1 MVASASEFRKN
12 SFNDQDSATLA
23 KVAALY
29 QNVADG
35 AVSASDSA
43 SFIISQMKAFGIEA
57 ENSIDIINAVNAV
70 SNNFAVSSTDISSA
84 LTKTSSAMSVLGN
97 DFQSTIGLV
106 TAGAEIMTGQAGK
119 VARGLRTIGNN
130 FASAAKE
137 ADSIEYSVG
146 GVTKSLD
153 LLNEKTGDIKSTFE
167 IFSDLKDNWD
177 AMTNAEKQALAIT
190 YAGQTQFEVFA
201 AVMNNFQTAI
211 DATTTAFNSAGSAMQ
226 ENEKYMDSVE
236 AKENKLKAEFED
248 FSNRVLSKELVT
260 GFLDAGTAML
270 DFANNDVGAAIT
282 RVTGLTAGITGLI
295 GIAGTLIGKISEMR
309 AALSAAGA
317 GNTIV
322 PILTSP
328 KTLLII
334 AGVVTTIA
342 AVVEAVRALKQA
354 YDDAHPSF
362 EQMNDDLSATQDEIK
377 GVKDQIEGYR
387 QKLLELNDVDISE
400 RGQDWINERTELETN
415 KQVAEAYLEVLR
427 QVEAVQTGAIA
438 GAENYVTGYTGKYI
452 GDFEGD
458 SVGLVASGQYDLTKQ
473 QVAALNAEYAT
484 QQEAVMSIALALKD
498 YIDGWE
504 DLEGL
509 SPDEMTEKLTE
520 KLNRLGV
527 VIETN
532 TETVE
537 ESFITMSD
545 LTDKA
550 SDGFDK
556 LTKSEQ
562 EQANRYLTDY
572 QSLVSGWMNNQNV
585 LTNAQKEQLQTY
597 IDLQVAAN
605 GYAESSNNVVDRI
618 AQVANSMGITAA
630 EAAQLLITTG
640 ELDSANKMATQNLVL
655 LSNGLYA
662 AKDKCIQLEDGTW
675 QLKEAVDDLGNAAK
689 DTGETMGKTLTDS
702 LFDVNGNLTE
712 TAKTALT
719 TNSALRDLAVAE
731 LEAQQQAAT
740 ANYQNLISQIS
751 QIGSQAIISGQAL
764 TQMLAMAN
772 IGTGTYQDE
781 RDLKRTF
788 AYKFKKSADANPAEY
803 NRWLT
808 NYVSQTASSNYERQM
823 EELSKKM
830 GQIQSI
836 GGGVSSSGGG
846 GGSSKTKS
854 AAEKAAEEA
863 AAAAKQAW
871 ENQKQ
876 KELWELEQQEKA
888 IQAKV
893 DSAKAEVDDY
903 QNQLTAISKAQ
914 KEQTEAIKKELEAQ
928 LKVIQSQKDA
938 LESQQDALDARAD
951 DLDRLIDY
959 NQEYADKQIENLEAE
974 KDAIQETIDAINEKY
989 DKQIEALETTNKEL
1003 DKEIEREKLLKALA
1017 DARAK
1022 KTLVFKNGRFTYE
1035 QDIEAVSKAQAD
1047 LDKFDRE
1054 QQIEKEK
1061 ELIEENRKNE
1071 LQYSKDEQAALDAEI
1086 ERWKKYKDGWANL
1099 VSDYNYQQNAL
1110 LAAQKYGLNLENQT
1124 WTQRLNNVSRFAKDY
1139 ANIMTEQKQVQ
1150 SQLTA
1155 LQEEQARLQEIA
1167 SARQEEVAARMQ
1179 EQYDRI
1185 NALMEQAQTRYN
1197 QYQEQLKNIQQ
1208 NISDTKNQQYTDL
1221 PRVMGTDGSGKAP
1234 RTAKI
1239 GDLIVTGGGIYKIT
1253 GGYYP
1258 EWQSVNVSPG
1268 EYFHGDIAKAR
1279 AWLDAHGITYQYA
1292 RGTTSA
1298 HNGISLVGEQGPE
1311 LRVAKSGDGILPAAI
1326 TQNLWSWGKLDPD
1339 KVLGGVMHNLGNLV
1353 FNNANLSFPNIRS
1366 GSDARLFVENLKNLA
1381 YQYAFAR

>member
-1 MVASASEFRKN
+1 MVDAAGEFRKN
-12 SFNDQDSATLA
+12 GFNDQDAATLA
-23 KVAALY
+23 RTAAMF
-29 QNVADG
+29 QNVSDEAI
-35 AVSASDSA
+35 SAGDSA
-43 SFIISQMKAFGIEA
+43 SFIISQMIAFGIEA
-57 ENSIDIINAVNAV
+57 ENAQSIIDKVNEVANRF
-70 SNNFAVSSTDISSA
+70 SVSSGDLSKA
-84 LTKTSSAMSVLGN
+84 LGIVASTSSAMGNSIDQTLGV
-97 DFQSTIGLV
+97 V
-106 TAGAEIMTGQAGK
+106 TAITEQTRNASKSARAANTIFSRLAQVVDENSDVGKKLTGIYNSLGIALYDSSGQMRSTYDILADLASQWGSLDKNTQQYIAITSAGTNQ
-119 VARGLRTIGNN
+119 LNN
-130 FASAAKE
+130 F
-137 ADSIEYSVG
+137 
-146 GVTKSLD
+146 L
-153 LLNEKTGDIKSTFE
+153 
-167 IFSDLKDNWD
+167 
-177 AMTNAEKQALAIT
+177 AL
-190 YAGQTQFEVFA
+190 
-201 AVMNNFQTAI
+201 MNNFGHAAEATATSI
-211 DATTTAFNSAGSAMQ
+211 DSAGSAMK
-226 ENEKYMDSVE
+226 ENEAFQESLEYQT
-236 AKENKLKAEFED
+236 NNLKATFQ
-248 FSNRVLSKELVT
+248 
-260 GFLDAGTAML
+260 
-270 DFANNDVGAAIT
+270 DFANNVLDKEVITTVIKVGDAFLKLANTDIGQLITKVTLLGGLSWGATSLLHVTKLIPAVVGQFKNLGEVIALAAGGAGTFGEAIVAVGGAASVALPILLAISAAIVGIVEAVKGYKATHPDFETAQQDAANLAEEYQNTKDRLDEINAMEWKDRTAAIEKERQELEKLREEQEKELNVAQMREAQAANRELSGRTGTGTAT
-282 RVTGLTAGITGLI
+282 RVHVMSSTKDVDTSTYTSMEAAVKDLAEKEGLVADTTEELKEQLKELGYAFLTTREETKLTADEVNALDADALKSLGDELRNTDGLTANQ
-295 GIAGTLIGKISEMR
+295 ISRYQELHDKL
-309 AALSAAGA
+309 AP
-317 GNTIV
+317 V
-322 PILTSP
+322 YQQ
-328 KTLLII
+328 II
-334 AGVVTTIA
+334 
-342 AVVEAVRALKQA
+342 
-354 YDDAHPSF
+354 S
-362 EQMNDDLSATQDEIK
+362 
-377 GVKDQIEGYR
+377 
-387 QKLLELNDVDISE
+387 LE
-400 RGQDWINERTELETN
+400 
-415 KQVAEAYLEVLR
+415 EAYLR
-427 QVEAVQTGAIA
+427 GDA
-438 GAENYVTGYTGKYI
+438 GARQLTSSEKELKLEYGYVVTAMRK
-452 GDFEGD
+452 FNSEG
-458 SVGLVASGQYDLTKQ
+458 Q
-473 QVAALNAEYAT
+473 QVVDTVQDLN
-484 QQEAVMSIALALKD
+484 D
-498 YIDGWE
+498 
-504 DLEGL
+504 
-509 SPDEMTEKLTE
+509 
-520 KLNRLGV
+520 
-527 VIETN
+527 
-532 TETVE
+532 
-537 ESFITMSD
+537 
-545 LTDKA
+545 
-550 SDGFDK
+550 
-556 LTKSEQ
+556 
-562 EQANRYLTDY
+562 
-572 QSLVSGWMNNQNV
+572 
-585 LTNAQKEQLQTY
+585 
-597 IDLQVAAN
+597 
-605 GYAESSNNVVDRI
+605 
-618 AQVANSMGITAA
+618 AA
-630 EAAQLLITTG
+630 E
-640 ELDSANKMATQNLVL
+640 
-655 LSNGLYA
+655 
-662 AKDKCIQLEDGTW
+662 
-675 QLKEAVDDLGNAAK
+675 
-689 DTGETMGKTLTDS
+689 DTGETMGKVLTNS

-764 TQMLAMAN
+764 AQMLAMAN

-808 NYVSQTASSNYERQM
+808 NYISQTASSNYERQM

-830 GQIQSI
+830 GQIQSV

-876 KELWELEQQEKA
+876 KELWELEQQEAA
-888 IQAKV
+888 IKKQA
-893 DSAKAEVDDY
+893 DDAKAEVDDY
-903 QNQLTAISKAQ
+903 KNQLTAISKAQ

-938 LESQQDALDARAD
+938 LEAQQDALDARAD

-974 KDAIQETIDAINEKY
+974 KDAIQETIDAINDKY

-1139 ANIMTEQKQVQ
+1139 ANIVTEQKQVQ

-1221 PRVMGTDGSGKAP
+1221 PRVMGTDGSGNAP
-1234 RTAKI
+1234 SSAKI

-1268 EYFHGDIAKAR
+1268 EYFHGDIAKAK

-1311 LRVAKSGDGILPAAI
+1311 LRVTKSGDGILPAAI

>member
-84 LTKTSSAMSVLGN
+84 LTKISSAMSVLGN

-167 IFSDLKDNWD
+167 IFSDLKDDWD
-177 AMTNAEKQALAIT
+177 SMTNAEKQALAIT

-309 AALSAAGA
+309 ASLSAAGA

-322 PILTSP
+322 SILTSP

-334 AGVVTTIA
+334 AGVVAAIA
-342 AVVEAVRALKQA
+342 AVVEVVRALKQA

-427 QVEAVQTGAIA
+427 QIESAQTGAIA

-545 LTDKA
+545 LADKA

-572 QSLVSGWMNNQNV
+572 QSLVSGWMDNQNV

-689 DTGETMGKTLTDS
+689 DTGETMGKVLTDS

-712 TAKTALT
+712 TAQTALT

-740 ANYQNLISQIS
+740 VNYQNLISQIS

-764 TQMLAMAN
+764 AQMLAMAN

-808 NYVSQTASSNYERQM
+808 NYISQTASSNYERQM

-830 GQIQSI
+830 GQIQSV
-836 GGGVSSSGGG
+836 GGGVSTGGG

-938 LESQQDALDARAD
+938 LESQKDALDVRAD

-1054 QQIEKEK
+1054 QQIEKDK

-1139 ANIMTEQKQVQ
+1139 ANIVTEQKQVQ

-1208 NISDTKNQQYTDL
+1208 NISDTSGKQYGDL
-1221 PRVMGTDGSGKAP
+1221 PRVLKSVNGQAP
-1234 RTAKI
+1234 SDAKI
-1239 GDLIVTGGGIYKIT
+1239 GDYIVTGGGIFQIIGGYPGVWQSNKIT
-1253 GGYYP
+1253 ATKFADVGSAKNWLSSQGY
-1258 EWQSVNVSPG
+1258 Q
-1268 EYFHGDIAKAR
+1268 F
-1279 AWLDAHGITYQYA
+1279 QYA

-1311 LRVAKSGDGILPAAI
+1311 LKVTKSGDGILPAAI

-1339 KVLGGVMHNLGNLV
+1339 RVLGGVMHNLGNLV
-1353 FNNANLSFPNIRS
+1353 FNNANLSFPNIKS

>member
-1 MVASASEFRKN
+1 
-12 SFNDQDSATLA
+12 
-23 KVAALY
+23 
-29 QNVADG
+29 
-35 AVSASDSA
+35 
-43 SFIISQMKAFGIEA
+43 
-57 ENSIDIINAVNAV
+57 
-70 SNNFAVSSTDISSA
+70 
-84 LTKTSSAMSVLGN
+84 
-97 DFQSTIGLV
+97 
-106 TAGAEIMTGQAGK
+106 
-119 VARGLRTIGNN
+119 
-130 FASAAKE
+130 
-137 ADSIEYSVG
+137 
-146 GVTKSLD
+146 
-153 LLNEKTGDIKSTFE
+153 
-167 IFSDLKDNWD
+167 
-177 AMTNAEKQALAIT
+177 
-190 YAGQTQFEVFA
+190 
-201 AVMNNFQTAI
+201 MNNFDHATQATATSI
-211 DATTTAFNSAGSAMQ
+211 DSAGSAMK
-226 ENEKYMDSVE
+226 ENEAFQESLEYQT
-236 AKENKLKAEFED
+236 NNLKATFQ
-248 FSNRVLSKELVT
+248 
-260 GFLDAGTAML
+260 
-270 DFANNDVGAAIT
+270 DFANNILDKEVITTVIKVGDAFLKLANTDIGQLITKVTLLGGLSWGLTSLVKVSKLIPIITRQFSDFGAVLSLVAEGSGSFGAAI
-282 RVTGLTAGITGLI
+282 GAAGG
-295 GIAGTLIGKISEMR
+295 
-309 AALSAAGA
+309 AAAVALPILLAISAA
-317 GNTIV
+317 IV
-322 PILTSP
+322 GI
-328 KTLLII
+328 
-334 AGVVTTIA
+334 
-342 AVVEAVRALKQA
+342 VEAVKVYKETHPDFETAQQDAANLAEEYKNTKDRLDEINAMDWKDRTAAIEKERQELEKLREEQEKELNVAQMREAQAANRELSGRTGTGTATRVHVMSSTKDVDTSTYTSIEAAVKDLAEKEGLAADTTDELKEQLKELGYAFLTTREETKLTADEVNALDADALK
-354 YDDAHPSF
+354 S
-362 EQMNDDLSATQDEIK
+362 LGDELRNT
-377 GVKDQIEGYR
+377 DELTANQISRYQELHD
-387 QKLLELNDVDISE
+387 KLAPVYQQIISLE
-400 RGQDWINERTELETN
+400 
-415 KQVAEAYLEVLR
+415 EAYLR
-427 QVEAVQTGAIA
+427 GDA
-438 GAENYVTGYTGKYI
+438 GARQLTSSEKELKLEYGYVVTAMRK
-452 GDFEGD
+452 FNSEG
-458 SVGLVASGQYDLTKQ
+458 
-473 QVAALNAEYAT
+473 
-484 QQEAVMSIALALKD
+484 
-498 YIDGWE
+498 
-504 DLEGL
+504 
-509 SPDEMTEKLTE
+509 
-520 KLNRLGV
+520 
-527 VIETN
+527 
-532 TETVE
+532 
-537 ESFITMSD
+537 
-545 LTDKA
+545 
-550 SDGFDK
+550 
-556 LTKSEQ
+556 
-562 EQANRYLTDY
+562 
-572 QSLVSGWMNNQNV
+572 
-585 LTNAQKEQLQTY
+585 QK
-597 IDLQVAAN
+597 
-605 GYAESSNNVVDRI
+605 VVDT
-618 AQVANSMGITAA
+618 VKDLNDAA
-630 EAAQLLITTG
+630 E
-640 ELDSANKMATQNLVL
+640 
-655 LSNGLYA
+655 
-662 AKDKCIQLEDGTW
+662 
-675 QLKEAVDDLGNAAK
+675 
-689 DTGETMGKTLTDS
+689 DTGETMGKVLTDS

-719 TNSALRDLAVAE
+719 TNSALKDLAVAE

-751 QIGSQAIISGQAL
+751 QIGSQAIISGQSLA
-764 TQMLAMAN
+764 QMLAMAN

-788 AYKFKKSADANPAEY
+788 AYKFKKSADANPEEY

-808 NYVSQTASSNYERQM
+808 NYISQTASSNYERQM

-830 GQIQSI
+830 GQIQSV
-836 GGGVSSSGGG
+836 GGGVSTGG

-938 LESQQDALDARAD
+938 LESQKDALDVRAD

-959 NQEYADKQIENLEAE
+959 NQEYADKQIENLEKE

-1035 QDIEAVSKAQAD
+1035 QDIEAISKAQAD

-1110 LAAQKYGLNLENQT
+1110 LASQKYGLNLENQT
-1124 WTQRLNNVSRFAKDY
+1124 WTQRLNNVNRFAKDY
-1139 ANIMTEQKQVQ
+1139 ANIVTEQKQVQ

-1208 NISDTKNQQYTDL
+1208 NISDTSGKQYTDL
-1221 PRVMGTDGSGKAP
+1221 PRVLKSVNGQAP
-1234 RTAKI
+1234 SDAKI
-1239 GDLIVTGGGIYKIT
+1239 GDYIVTGGGIFQIIGGYPGAWQSNKIT
-1253 GGYYP
+1253 ATKFADVGSAKNWLSSQGY
-1258 EWQSVNVSPG
+1258 Q
-1268 EYFHGDIAKAR
+1268 F
-1279 AWLDAHGITYQYA
+1279 QYA

-1311 LRVAKSGDGILPAAI
+1311 LRVTKSGDGILPAAI

>member
-1 MVASASEFRKN
+1 MVDAAGEFRKN
-12 SFNDQDSATLA
+12 GFNDQDAATLA
-23 KVAALY
+23 RTAAMF
-29 QNVADG
+29 QNVSDEAI
-35 AVSASDSA
+35 SAGDSA
-43 SFIISQMKAFGIEA
+43 SFIISQMIAFGIEA
-57 ENSIDIINAVNAV
+57 ENAQSIIDKVNEVANRFSVSSGDLSKALGIVASTSAAMGNSIDQTLGVVTAITEQTRNASKSARAANTIFSRLAQVVDENSETGQKLTEIYNSLGIALYD
-70 SNNFAVSSTDISSA
+70 SSGQMRSTYDILADLASQWGSLDKNTQQYIAITSAGTNQLNNFLA
-84 LTKTSSAMSVLGN
+84 L
-97 DFQSTIGLV
+97 
-106 TAGAEIMTGQAGK
+106 
-119 VARGLRTIGNN
+119 
-130 FASAAKE
+130 
-137 ADSIEYSVG
+137 
-146 GVTKSLD
+146 
-153 LLNEKTGDIKSTFE
+153 
-167 IFSDLKDNWD
+167 
-177 AMTNAEKQALAIT
+177 
-190 YAGQTQFEVFA
+190 
-201 AVMNNFQTAI
+201 MNNFDHATQATATSI
-211 DATTTAFNSAGSAMQ
+211 DSAGSAMK
-226 ENEKYMDSVE
+226 ENEAFQESLEYQT
-236 AKENKLKAEFED
+236 NNLKATFQ
-248 FSNRVLSKELVT
+248 
-260 GFLDAGTAML
+260 
-270 DFANNDVGAAIT
+270 DFANNILDKEVITTVIKVGDAFLKLANTDIGQLITKVTLLGGLSWGLTSLVKVSKLIPIITRQFSDFGAVLSLVAEGSGSFGAAI
-282 RVTGLTAGITGLI
+282 GAAGG
-295 GIAGTLIGKISEMR
+295 
-309 AALSAAGA
+309 AAAVALPILLAISAA
-317 GNTIV
+317 IV
-322 PILTSP
+322 GI
-328 KTLLII
+328 
-334 AGVVTTIA
+334 
-342 AVVEAVRALKQA
+342 VEAVKVYKETHPDFETAQQDAANLAEEYQNTKDRLDEINAMDWKDRTAAIEKERQELEKLREEQEKELNVAQMREAQAANRELSGRTGTGTATRVHVMSSTKDVDTSTYTSIEAAVKDLAEQEGLAAGTTEELKEQLKELGYAFLTMREETNLTADEVNALDADALK
-354 YDDAHPSF
+354 S
-362 EQMNDDLSATQDEIK
+362 LGDELRNT
-377 GVKDQIEGYR
+377 DELTANQISRYQELHD
-387 QKLLELNDVDISE
+387 KLAPVYQQIISLE
-400 RGQDWINERTELETN
+400 
-415 KQVAEAYLEVLR
+415 EAYLR
-427 QVEAVQTGAIA
+427 GDA
-438 GAENYVTGYTGKYI
+438 GARQLTSSEKELKLEYGYVVNAMRK
-452 GDFEGD
+452 FNNEG
-458 SVGLVASGQYDLTKQ
+458 
-473 QVAALNAEYAT
+473 
-484 QQEAVMSIALALKD
+484 
-498 YIDGWE
+498 
-504 DLEGL
+504 
-509 SPDEMTEKLTE
+509 
-520 KLNRLGV
+520 
-527 VIETN
+527 
-532 TETVE
+532 
-537 ESFITMSD
+537 
-545 LTDKA
+545 
-550 SDGFDK
+550 
-556 LTKSEQ
+556 
-562 EQANRYLTDY
+562 
-572 QSLVSGWMNNQNV
+572 
-585 LTNAQKEQLQTY
+585 QK
-597 IDLQVAAN
+597 
-605 GYAESSNNVVDRI
+605 VVDTV
-618 AQVANSMGITAA
+618 QDLNDAA
-630 EAAQLLITTG
+630 E
-640 ELDSANKMATQNLVL
+640 
-655 LSNGLYA
+655 
-662 AKDKCIQLEDGTW
+662 
-675 QLKEAVDDLGNAAK
+675 
-689 DTGETMGKTLTDS
+689 DTGETMGKVLTNS

-731 LEAQQQAAT
+731 LEAQQQAVT

-764 TQMLAMAN
+764 AQMLAMAN

-808 NYVSQTASSNYERQM
+808 NYISQTASSNYERQM

-830 GQIQSI
+830 GQIQSV
-836 GGGVSSSGGG
+836 GGGVSSSGG

-876 KELWELEQQEKA
+876 KELWELEQQEAA
-888 IQAKV
+888 IKKQA
-893 DSAKAEVDDY
+893 DDAKAEVDDY
-903 QNQLTAISKAQ
+903 KNQLTAISKAQ

-938 LESQQDALDARAD
+938 LESQKDALDVRAD

-1054 QQIEKEK
+1054 QQIEKDK

-1139 ANIMTEQKQVQ
+1139 ANIVTEQKQVQ

-1311 LRVAKSGDGILPAAI
+1311 LRVTKSGDGILPAAI

-1353 FNNANLSFPNIRS
+1353 FNNANLSFPNIKS

>member
-1 MVASASEFRKN
+1 MVDAAGEFRKN
-12 SFNDQDSATLA
+12 GFNDQDAATLA
-23 KVAALY
+23 RTAAMF
-29 QNVADG
+29 QNVSDEAI
-35 AVSASDSA
+35 SAGDSA
-43 SFIISQMKAFGIEA
+43 SFIISQMIAFGIEA
-57 ENSIDIINAVNAV
+57 ENAQSIIDKVNEVANRF
-70 SNNFAVSSTDISSA
+70 SVSSGDLSKA
-84 LTKTSSAMSVLGN
+84 LGIVASTSSAMGNSIDQTLGV
-97 DFQSTIGLV
+97 V
-106 TAGAEIMTGQAGK
+106 TAITEQTRNASKSARAANTIFSRLAQVVDENSDVGQKLTGIYNSLGIALYDSSGQMRSTYDILADLASQWGSLDKNTQQYIAITSAGTNQ
-119 VARGLRTIGNN
+119 LNN
-130 FASAAKE
+130 F
-137 ADSIEYSVG
+137 
-146 GVTKSLD
+146 L
-153 LLNEKTGDIKSTFE
+153 
-167 IFSDLKDNWD
+167 
-177 AMTNAEKQALAIT
+177 AL
-190 YAGQTQFEVFA
+190 
-201 AVMNNFQTAI
+201 MNNFGHATQATATSI
-211 DATTTAFNSAGSAMQ
+211 DSAGSAMK
-226 ENEKYMDSVE
+226 ENESFQESLEYQT
-236 AKENKLKAEFED
+236 NNLKATFQ
-248 FSNRVLSKELVT
+248 
-260 GFLDAGTAML
+260 
-270 DFANNDVGAAIT
+270 DFANNILDKEVITTVIKAGDAFLKLANTDIGQLITKVTLLGGLSWGLTSLVKVSKLIPIITRQFSDFGAVLSLVAEGSGSFGAAI
-282 RVTGLTAGITGLI
+282 GAAGG
-295 GIAGTLIGKISEMR
+295 
-309 AALSAAGA
+309 AAAVALPILLAISAA
-317 GNTIV
+317 IV
-322 PILTSP
+322 GI
-328 KTLLII
+328 
-334 AGVVTTIA
+334 
-342 AVVEAVRALKQA
+342 VEAVKAYKETHPDFETAQQDAANLAEEYKNTKDRLDEINAMDWKDRTAAIEKERQELEKLREEQEKELNVAQMREAQAANRELSGRTGTGTATRVHVMSSTKDVDTTTYTSIEAAVKDLAEQEGLAAGTTEELKEQLKELGYAFLTTREETKLTADEVNALDADALK
-354 YDDAHPSF
+354 S
-362 EQMNDDLSATQDEIK
+362 LGDELRNT
-377 GVKDQIEGYR
+377 DELTANQISRYQELHD
-387 QKLLELNDVDISE
+387 KLAPVYQQIISLE
-400 RGQDWINERTELETN
+400 
-415 KQVAEAYLEVLR
+415 EAYLR
-427 QVEAVQTGAIA
+427 GDA
-438 GAENYVTGYTGKYI
+438 GARQLTSSEKELKLEYGYVVTAMRK
-452 GDFEGD
+452 FNSEG
-458 SVGLVASGQYDLTKQ
+458 
-473 QVAALNAEYAT
+473 
-484 QQEAVMSIALALKD
+484 
-498 YIDGWE
+498 
-504 DLEGL
+504 
-509 SPDEMTEKLTE
+509 
-520 KLNRLGV
+520 
-527 VIETN
+527 
-532 TETVE
+532 
-537 ESFITMSD
+537 
-545 LTDKA
+545 
-550 SDGFDK
+550 
-556 LTKSEQ
+556 
-562 EQANRYLTDY
+562 
-572 QSLVSGWMNNQNV
+572 
-585 LTNAQKEQLQTY
+585 QK
-597 IDLQVAAN
+597 
-605 GYAESSNNVVDRI
+605 VVDT
-618 AQVANSMGITAA
+618 VKDLNDAA
-630 EAAQLLITTG
+630 E
-640 ELDSANKMATQNLVL
+640 
-655 LSNGLYA
+655 
-662 AKDKCIQLEDGTW
+662 
-675 QLKEAVDDLGNAAK
+675 
-689 DTGETMGKTLTDS
+689 DTGETMGKVLTDS

-719 TNSALRDLAVAE
+719 TNSALRDLAIAE

-764 TQMLAMAN
+764 AQMLAMAN

-788 AYKFKKSADANPAEY
+788 AYKFKKSADANPEEY

-808 NYVSQTASSNYERQM
+808 NYISQTASSNYERQM

-830 GQIQSI
+830 GQIQSV
-836 GGGVSSSGGG
+836 GGGVSTGGG

-938 LESQQDALDARAD
+938 LESQKDALDVRAD

-959 NQEYADKQIENLEAE
+959 NQEYADKQIESLEKE

-1139 ANIMTEQKQVQ
+1139 ANIVTEQKQVQ

-1179 EQYDRI
+1179 EQYARI

-1208 NISDTKNQQYTDL
+1208 NISNTSGTQYGDL
-1221 PRVMGTDGSGKAP
+1221 PRVLGTDGHGNADP
-1234 RTAKI
+1234 NAKI
-1239 GDLIVTGGGIYKIT
+1239 GDYIVTGGGIFHIT
-1253 GGYYP
+1253 GGYP
-1258 EWQSVNVSPG
+1258 GQWQR
-1268 EYFHGDIAKAR
+1268 EKITAKTFGSLAE
-1279 AWLDAHGITYQYA
+1279 AKNWLSSQGYQFQYA

-1311 LRVAKSGDGILPAAI
+1311 LRVTKSGDGILPAAI

-1339 KVLGGVMHNLGNLV
+1339 KVLGGAMHNLGNLV

>member
-1 MVASASEFRKN
+1 MVDAAGEFRKN
-12 SFNDQDSATLA
+12 GFNDQDAATLA
-23 KVAALY
+23 RTAAMF
-29 QNVADG
+29 QNVSDEAI
-35 AVSASDSA
+35 SAGDSA
-43 SFIISQMKAFGIEA
+43 SFIISQMIAFGIEA
-57 ENSIDIINAVNAV
+57 ENAQSIIDKVNEVANRFSVSSGDLSKALGIVASTSAAMGNSIDQTLGVVTAITEQTRNASKSARAANTIFSRLAQVVDENSDVGQKLTEIYNSLGIALYD
-70 SNNFAVSSTDISSA
+70 SSGQMRSTYDILADLASQWGSLDKNTQQYIAITSAGTNQLNNFLA
-84 LTKTSSAMSVLGN
+84 L
-97 DFQSTIGLV
+97 
-106 TAGAEIMTGQAGK
+106 
-119 VARGLRTIGNN
+119 
-130 FASAAKE
+130 
-137 ADSIEYSVG
+137 
-146 GVTKSLD
+146 
-153 LLNEKTGDIKSTFE
+153 
-167 IFSDLKDNWD
+167 
-177 AMTNAEKQALAIT
+177 
-190 YAGQTQFEVFA
+190 
-201 AVMNNFQTAI
+201 MNNFDHATQATATSI
-211 DATTTAFNSAGSAMQ
+211 DSAGSAMK
-226 ENEKYMDSVE
+226 ENEAFQESLEYQT
-236 AKENKLKAEFED
+236 NNLKATFQ
-248 FSNRVLSKELVT
+248 
-260 GFLDAGTAML
+260 
-270 DFANNDVGAAIT
+270 DFANNILDKEVITTVIKVGDAFLKLANTDIGQLITKVTLLGGLSWGLTSLVKVSKLIPIITRQFSDFGAVLSLVAEGSGSFGAAI
-282 RVTGLTAGITGLI
+282 GAAGG
-295 GIAGTLIGKISEMR
+295 
-309 AALSAAGA
+309 AASVALPILLAISAA
-317 GNTIV
+317 IV
-322 PILTSP
+322 GI
-328 KTLLII
+328 
-334 AGVVTTIA
+334 
-342 AVVEAVRALKQA
+342 VEAVKVYKETHPDFETAQQDAANLAEEYKNTKDRLDEINAMDWKDRTAAIEKERQELEKLREEQEKELNVAQMREAQAANRELSGRTGTGTATRVHVMSSTKDVDTSTYTSIESAVKDLAEQEGLAAGTTDELKEQLKELGYAFLTTREETKLTADEVNALDADALK
-354 YDDAHPSF
+354 S
-362 EQMNDDLSATQDEIK
+362 LGDELRNT
-377 GVKDQIEGYR
+377 DELTANQISRYQELHD
-387 QKLLELNDVDISE
+387 KLAPVYQQIISLE
-400 RGQDWINERTELETN
+400 
-415 KQVAEAYLEVLR
+415 EAYLR
-427 QVEAVQTGAIA
+427 GDA
-438 GAENYVTGYTGKYI
+438 GARQLTSSEKELKLEYGYVVTAMRK
-452 GDFEGD
+452 FNSEG
-458 SVGLVASGQYDLTKQ
+458 
-473 QVAALNAEYAT
+473 
-484 QQEAVMSIALALKD
+484 
-498 YIDGWE
+498 
-504 DLEGL
+504 
-509 SPDEMTEKLTE
+509 
-520 KLNRLGV
+520 
-527 VIETN
+527 
-532 TETVE
+532 
-537 ESFITMSD
+537 
-545 LTDKA
+545 
-550 SDGFDK
+550 
-556 LTKSEQ
+556 
-562 EQANRYLTDY
+562 
-572 QSLVSGWMNNQNV
+572 
-585 LTNAQKEQLQTY
+585 QK
-597 IDLQVAAN
+597 
-605 GYAESSNNVVDRI
+605 VVDTV
-618 AQVANSMGITAA
+618 QDLNDAA
-630 EAAQLLITTG
+630 E
-640 ELDSANKMATQNLVL
+640 
-655 LSNGLYA
+655 
-662 AKDKCIQLEDGTW
+662 
-675 QLKEAVDDLGNAAK
+675 
-689 DTGETMGKTLTDS
+689 DTGETMGKVLTDS

-740 ANYQNLISQIS
+740 VNYQNLISQIS

-764 TQMLAMAN
+764 AQMLAMAN

-788 AYKFKKSADANPAEY
+788 AYKFKKSADANPEEY

-808 NYVSQTASSNYERQM
+808 NYISQTASSNYERQM

-830 GQIQSI
+830 GQIQSV
-836 GGGVSSSGGG
+836 GGGVSTGGG

-876 KELWELEQQEKA
+876 KELWELEQQEAA
-888 IQAKV
+888 IKKQA
-893 DSAKAEVDDY
+893 DDAKAEVDDY
-903 QNQLTAISKAQ
+903 KNQLTAISKAQ

-938 LESQQDALDARAD
+938 LESQKDALDVRAD

-1035 QDIEAVSKAQAD
+1035 QDIEAISKAQAD

-1110 LAAQKYGLNLENQT
+1110 LASQKYGLNLENQT
-1124 WTQRLNNVSRFAKDY
+1124 WTQRLNNVNRFAKDY
-1139 ANIMTEQKQVQ
+1139 ANIVTEQKQVQ

-1208 NISDTKNQQYTDL
+1208 NISDTSGKQYTDL
-1221 PRVMGTDGSGKAP
+1221 PRVLKSVNGQAP
-1234 RTAKI
+1234 SDAKI
-1239 GDLIVTGGGIYKIT
+1239 GDYIVTGGGIFQIIGGYPGAWQSNKIT
-1253 GGYYP
+1253 ATKFADVGSAKNWLSSQGY
-1258 EWQSVNVSPG
+1258 Q
-1268 EYFHGDIAKAR
+1268 F
-1279 AWLDAHGITYQYA
+1279 QYA

-1311 LRVAKSGDGILPAAI
+1311 LRVTKSGDGILPAAI

>member
-1 MVASASEFRKN
+1 MVDAAGEFRKN
-12 SFNDQDSATLA
+12 GFNDQDAATLA
-23 KVAALY
+23 RTAAMF
-29 QNVADG
+29 QNVSDEAI
-35 AVSASDSA
+35 SAGDSA
-43 SFIISQMKAFGIEA
+43 SFIISQMIAFGIEA
-57 ENSIDIINAVNAV
+57 ENAQSIIDKVNEVANRF
-70 SNNFAVSSTDISSA
+70 SVSSGDLSKA
-84 LTKTSSAMSVLGN
+84 LGIVASTSSAMGNSIDQTLGV
-97 DFQSTIGLV
+97 V
-106 TAGAEIMTGQAGK
+106 TAITEQTRNASKSARAANTIFSRLAQVVDENSETGQKLTEIYNSLGIALYDSSGQMRSTYDILADLASQWGSLDKNTQQYIAITSAGTNQ
-119 VARGLRTIGNN
+119 LNN
-130 FASAAKE
+130 F
-137 ADSIEYSVG
+137 
-146 GVTKSLD
+146 L
-153 LLNEKTGDIKSTFE
+153 
-167 IFSDLKDNWD
+167 
-177 AMTNAEKQALAIT
+177 AL
-190 YAGQTQFEVFA
+190 
-201 AVMNNFQTAI
+201 MNNFDHATQATATSI
-211 DATTTAFNSAGSAMQ
+211 DSAGSAMK
-226 ENEKYMDSVE
+226 ENEAFQESLEYQT
-236 AKENKLKAEFED
+236 NNLKATFQ
-248 FSNRVLSKELVT
+248 
-260 GFLDAGTAML
+260 
-270 DFANNDVGAAIT
+270 DFANNILDKEVITTVIKVGDAFLKLANTDIGQLITKVTLLGGLSWGATSLLHVTKLIPTVVGQFKNLGEAIALAAGGAGTFGEAIVAVGGAAS
-282 RVTGLTAGITGLI
+282 V
-295 GIAGTLIGKISEMR
+295 
-309 AALSAAGA
+309 ALPILLAISAA
-317 GNTIV
+317 IV
-322 PILTSP
+322 GI
-328 KTLLII
+328 
-334 AGVVTTIA
+334 
-342 AVVEAVRALKQA
+342 VEAVKVYKETHPDFETAQQDAANLAEEYQNTKDRLDEINAMDWKDRTAAIEKERQELEKLREEQEKELNVAQMREAQAANRELSGRTGTGTATRVHVMSSTKDVDTSTYTSIEAAVKDLAEQEGLAAGTTDELKEQLKELGYAFLTMREETNLTADEVNALDADALK
-354 YDDAHPSF
+354 S
-362 EQMNDDLSATQDEIK
+362 LGDELRNT
-377 GVKDQIEGYR
+377 DELTANQISRYQELHD
-387 QKLLELNDVDISE
+387 KLAPVYQQIISLE
-400 RGQDWINERTELETN
+400 
-415 KQVAEAYLEVLR
+415 EAYLR
-427 QVEAVQTGAIA
+427 GDA
-438 GAENYVTGYTGKYI
+438 GARQLTSSEKELKLEYGYVVNAMRK
-452 GDFEGD
+452 FNSEG
-458 SVGLVASGQYDLTKQ
+458 
-473 QVAALNAEYAT
+473 
-484 QQEAVMSIALALKD
+484 
-498 YIDGWE
+498 
-504 DLEGL
+504 
-509 SPDEMTEKLTE
+509 
-520 KLNRLGV
+520 
-527 VIETN
+527 
-532 TETVE
+532 
-537 ESFITMSD
+537 
-545 LTDKA
+545 
-550 SDGFDK
+550 
-556 LTKSEQ
+556 
-562 EQANRYLTDY
+562 
-572 QSLVSGWMNNQNV
+572 
-585 LTNAQKEQLQTY
+585 QK
-597 IDLQVAAN
+597 
-605 GYAESSNNVVDRI
+605 VVDTV
-618 AQVANSMGITAA
+618 QDLNDAA
-630 EAAQLLITTG
+630 E
-640 ELDSANKMATQNLVL
+640 
-655 LSNGLYA
+655 
-662 AKDKCIQLEDGTW
+662 
-675 QLKEAVDDLGNAAK
+675 
-689 DTGETMGKTLTDS
+689 DTGETMGKVLTNS
-702 LFDVNGNLTE
+702 LFDVSGNLTE

-751 QIGSQAIISGQAL
+751 QIGSQAIISGQSLA
-764 TQMLAMAN
+764 QMLAMAN

-808 NYVSQTASSNYERQM
+808 NYISQTASSNYERQM

-830 GQIQSI
+830 GQIQSV
-836 GGGVSSSGGG
+836 GGGASTGGG

-876 KELWELEQQEKA
+876 KELWELEQQEAA
-888 IQAKV
+888 IKKQA
-893 DSAKAEVDDY
+893 DDAKAEVDDY
-903 QNQLTAISKAQ
+903 KNQLTAISKAQ

-938 LESQQDALDARAD
+938 LESQKDALDVRAD

-989 DKQIEALETTNKEL
+989 DKQIEALEITNKEL

-1054 QQIEKEK
+1054 QQIEKDK

-1208 NISDTKNQQYTDL
+1208 NISNTSGTQYGDL
-1221 PRVMGTDGSGKAP
+1221 PRVLGTDGHGNADP
-1234 RTAKI
+1234 NAKI
-1239 GDLIVTGGGIYKIT
+1239 GDYIVTGGGVFHIV
-1253 GGYYP
+1253 GGYP
-1258 EWQSVNVSPG
+1258 GQWQSEIITDKKFASLA
-1268 EYFHGDIAKAR
+1268 EAKN
-1279 AWLDAHGITYQYA
+1279 WLSGRGYQFQYA

-1311 LRVAKSGDGILPAAI
+1311 LRVTKSGDGILPAAI

-1339 KVLGGVMHNLGNLV
+1339 KVIGGVMHNLGNLV
-1353 FNNANLSFPNIRS
+1353 FNNANLSFPNIKS

>member
-1 MVASASEFRKN
+1 MAASASEFRKN
-12 SFNDQDSATLA
+12 SFNDQDSATLGR
-23 KVAALY
+23 VAALY

-57 ENSIDIINAVNAV
+57 ENSIEIINAVNAV

-84 LTKTSSAMSVLGN
+84 LTKTSSAMSTLGN

-106 TAGAEIMTGQAGK
+106 TAGTEIMTGQAGK

-167 IFSDLKDNWD
+167 IFSDLKDDWD
-177 AMTNAEKQALAIT
+177 SMTNAEKQALAIT

-260 GFLDAGTAML
+260 GFLDAGTTML
-270 DFANNDVGAAIT
+270 NFANNDVGASIT
-282 RVTGLTAGITGLI
+282 RVTGLTAGITSLI
-295 GIAGTLIGKISEMR
+295 GIAGTLIGKITEMR

-322 PILTSP
+322 SILTSP

-334 AGVVTTIA
+334 AGVVAAIA
-342 AVVEAVRALKQA
+342 AVVEVVRTLKQA

-362 EQMNDDLSATQDEIK
+362 EQMNNDLSATQDEIK
-377 GVKDQIEGYR
+377 GVKDEIEGYR

-427 QVEAVQTGAIA
+427 QIEAAQTGAIA

-537 ESFITMSD
+537 ESFTTMSD
-545 LTDKA
+545 LADKA

-605 GYAESSNNVVDRI
+605 GYAKSTNNVVDRI
-618 AQVANSMGITAA
+618 AQVANSMGISAA

-689 DTGETMGKTLTDS
+689 DTSETMGKTLTDS

-719 TNSALRDLAVAE
+719 TNTALKDLAIAE
-731 LEAQQQAAT
+731 LTAQQQAAT
-740 ANYQNLISQIS
+740 ANYNNLIENIRQV
-751 QIGSQAIISGQAL
+751 GSQAIISGQAL
-764 TQMLAMAN
+764 SQMLAMAN

-788 AYKFKKSADANPAEY
+788 AYKFKKSADANPEEY

-808 NYVSQTASSNYERQM
+808 SYISQTASSNYERQM
-823 EELSKKM
+823 EELSKKI
-830 GQIQSI
+830 GQIQGI
-836 GGGVSSSGGG
+836 GTTTTDTSG

-876 KELWELEQQEKA
+876 KELWELEQQEAA
-888 IQAKV
+888 IKKQA
-893 DSAKAEVDDY
+893 DDAKAEVDDY
-903 QNQLTAISKAQ
+903 KNQLTAISKAQ

-928 LKVIQSQKDA
+928 LKVIKSQKDA
-938 LESQQDALDARAD
+938 LEAQQDALDERAD
-951 DLDRLIDY
+951 DIDRLIDY
-959 NQEYADKQIENLEAE
+959 NQEYADKQIDNLQAE

-1017 DARAK
+1017 EARAK

-1124 WTQRLNNVSRFAKDY
+1124 WTQRLNNVNRFAKDY
-1139 ANIMTEQKQVQ
+1139 ANIMTEQTNVQ
-1150 SQLTA
+1150 AQLTA
-1155 LQEEQARLQEIA
+1155 LQKQQTEYQEAAAKEQERI
-1167 SARQEEVAARMQ
+1167 SAEMQ
-1179 EQYDRI
+1179 KEYDRI
-1185 NALMEQAQTRYN
+1185 DALMQQAQTRYN

-1208 NISDTKNQQYTDL
+1208 NISDTNSKQYTDL
-1221 PRVMGTDGSGKAP
+1221 PRVLKSVNGQAPSDAKMGDY
-1234 RTAKI
+1234 
-1239 GDLIVTGGGIYKIT
+1239 IVTGGGIFQIIGGYPGAWQSNKIT
-1253 GGYYP
+1253 ATKFADVGSAKNWLSSQGY
-1258 EWQSVNVSPG
+1258 Q
-1268 EYFHGDIAKAR
+1268 F
-1279 AWLDAHGITYQYA
+1279 QYA

-1311 LRVAKSGDGILPAAI
+1311 LRVTKSGDGILPAAI

>member
-1 MVASASEFRKN
+1 
-12 SFNDQDSATLA
+12 
-23 KVAALY
+23 
-29 QNVADG
+29 
-35 AVSASDSA
+35 
-43 SFIISQMKAFGIEA
+43 
-57 ENSIDIINAVNAV
+57 
-70 SNNFAVSSTDISSA
+70 
-84 LTKTSSAMSVLGN
+84 
-97 DFQSTIGLV
+97 
-106 TAGAEIMTGQAGK
+106 
-119 VARGLRTIGNN
+119 
-130 FASAAKE
+130 
-137 ADSIEYSVG
+137 
-146 GVTKSLD
+146 
-153 LLNEKTGDIKSTFE
+153 
-167 IFSDLKDNWD
+167 
-177 AMTNAEKQALAIT
+177 
-190 YAGQTQFEVFA
+190 
-201 AVMNNFQTAI
+201 MNNFDHATQATATSI
-211 DATTTAFNSAGSAMQ
+211 DSAGSAMK
-226 ENEKYMDSVE
+226 ENEAFQESLEYQT
-236 AKENKLKAEFED
+236 NNLKATFQ
-248 FSNRVLSKELVT
+248 
-260 GFLDAGTAML
+260 
-270 DFANNDVGAAIT
+270 DFANNILDKEVITTVIKVGDAFLKLANTDIGQLITKVTLLGGLSWGLTSLVKVSKLIPIITRQFSDFGAVLSLVAEGSGSFGAAI
-282 RVTGLTAGITGLI
+282 GAAGG
-295 GIAGTLIGKISEMR
+295 
-309 AALSAAGA
+309 AASVALPILLAISAA
-317 GNTIV
+317 IV
-322 PILTSP
+322 GI
-328 KTLLII
+328 
-334 AGVVTTIA
+334 
-342 AVVEAVRALKQA
+342 VEAVKVYKETHPDFETAQQDAANLAEEYKNTKDRLDEINAMDWKDRNAAIEKERQELEKLREEQEKELNVAQMREAQAANRELSGRTGTGTATRVHVMSSTKDVDTSTYTSIEAAVKDLAEKEGLAADTTDELKEQLKELGYAFLTTREETKLTADEVNALDADALK
-354 YDDAHPSF
+354 S
-362 EQMNDDLSATQDEIK
+362 LGDELRNT
-377 GVKDQIEGYR
+377 DELTANQISRYQELHD
-387 QKLLELNDVDISE
+387 KLAPVYQQIISLE
-400 RGQDWINERTELETN
+400 
-415 KQVAEAYLEVLR
+415 EAYLR
-427 QVEAVQTGAIA
+427 GDA
-438 GAENYVTGYTGKYI
+438 GARQLTSSEKELKLEYGYVVTAMRK
-452 GDFEGD
+452 FNSEG
-458 SVGLVASGQYDLTKQ
+458 
-473 QVAALNAEYAT
+473 
-484 QQEAVMSIALALKD
+484 
-498 YIDGWE
+498 
-504 DLEGL
+504 
-509 SPDEMTEKLTE
+509 
-520 KLNRLGV
+520 
-527 VIETN
+527 
-532 TETVE
+532 
-537 ESFITMSD
+537 
-545 LTDKA
+545 
-550 SDGFDK
+550 
-556 LTKSEQ
+556 
-562 EQANRYLTDY
+562 
-572 QSLVSGWMNNQNV
+572 
-585 LTNAQKEQLQTY
+585 QK
-597 IDLQVAAN
+597 
-605 GYAESSNNVVDRI
+605 VVDT
-618 AQVANSMGITAA
+618 VKDLNDAA
-630 EAAQLLITTG
+630 E
-640 ELDSANKMATQNLVL
+640 
-655 LSNGLYA
+655 
-662 AKDKCIQLEDGTW
+662 
-675 QLKEAVDDLGNAAK
+675 
-689 DTGETMGKTLTDS
+689 DTGETMGKVLTDS

-719 TNSALRDLAVAE
+719 TNSALKDLAVAE

-764 TQMLAMAN
+764 AQMLAMAN

-788 AYKFKKSADANPAEY
+788 AYKFKKSADANPEEY

-808 NYVSQTASSNYERQM
+808 NYISQTASSNYERQM

-830 GQIQSI
+830 GQIQSV
-836 GGGVSSSGGG
+836 GGGVSTGGG

-928 LKVIQSQKDA
+928 LKVIQVQKDA
-938 LESQQDALDARAD
+938 LEAQKDALDVRAD

-959 NQEYADKQIENLEAE
+959 NQEYADKQIENLEKE

-1124 WTQRLNNVSRFAKDY
+1124 WTQRLNNVNRFAKDY
-1139 ANIMTEQKQVQ
+1139 ANIVTEQQKVQ

-1208 NISDTKNQQYTDL
+1208 NISDTSGKQYGDL
-1221 PRVMGTDGSGKAP
+1221 PRVLKSVNGQAP
-1234 RTAKI
+1234 SDAKI
-1239 GDLIVTGGGIYKIT
+1239 GDYIVTGGGIFQIIGGYPGAWQSNKIT
-1253 GGYYP
+1253 ATKFADVGSAKNWLSSQGY
-1258 EWQSVNVSPG
+1258 Q
-1268 EYFHGDIAKAR
+1268 F
-1279 AWLDAHGITYQYA
+1279 QYA

-1298 HNGISLVGEQGPE
+1298 HSGISLVGEQGPE
-1311 LRVAKSGDGILPAAI
+1311 LRVTKSGDGILPAAI

>member
-35 AVSASDSA
+35 AVSASNSA

-57 ENSIDIINAVNAV
+57 ENSIDIINAVNDV

-167 IFSDLKDNWD
+167 IFSDLKDDWD
-177 AMTNAEKQALAIT
+177 SMTNAEKQAIAIT
-190 YAGQTQFEVFA
+190 YAGQTQFEVFT

-260 GFLDAGTAML
+260 GFLDTGTAML

-322 PILTSP
+322 SILTSP

-342 AVVEAVRALKQA
+342 AVVEVVRALKQA

-427 QVEAVQTGAIA
+427 QIEAAQTGAIA

-458 SVGLVASGQYDLTKQ
+458 SVGSVASGQYDLTKQ

-545 LTDKA
+545 LADKA

-630 EAAQLLITTG
+630 EAVQLLITTG

-675 QLKEAVDDLGNAAK
+675 QLKEAVDDLGDAAE
-689 DTGETMGKTLTDS
+689 DTGETMGKVLTDS

-764 TQMLAMAN
+764 AQMLAMAN

-808 NYVSQTASSNYERQM
+808 NYISQTASSNYERQM

-830 GQIQSI
+830 GQIQGI
-836 GGGVSSSGGG
+836 GTTTTDTRG

-863 AAAAKQAW
+863 AVAAKQAW

-876 KELWELEQQEKA
+876 KELWELEQQEAA
-888 IQAKV
+888 IKKQS
-893 DSAKAEVDDY
+893 DDAKAEVDDY
-903 QNQLTAISKAQ
+903 KNQLTAISKAQ

-938 LESQQDALDARAD
+938 LESQKDALDVRAD

-1139 ANIMTEQKQVQ
+1139 ANIVTEQQKVQ

-1208 NISDTKNQQYTDL
+1208 NISDTSGKQYTDL
-1221 PRVMGTDGSGKAP
+1221 PRVLKSVNGQAP
-1234 RTAKI
+1234 SDAKV
-1239 GDLIVTGGGIYKIT
+1239 GDYIVTGGGIFQIIGGYPGAWQSNKIT
-1253 GGYYP
+1253 ATKFTDVGSAKNWLSSQGY
-1258 EWQSVNVSPG
+1258 Q
-1268 EYFHGDIAKAR
+1268 F
-1279 AWLDAHGITYQYA
+1279 QYA

-1311 LRVAKSGDGILPAAI
+1311 LRVTKSGDGILPAAI
-1326 TQNLWSWGKLDPD
+1326 TQNLWSWGKLAPD

>member
-1 MVASASEFRKN
+1 MVDAAGEFRKN
-12 SFNDQDSATLA
+12 GFNDQDAATLA
-23 KVAALY
+23 RTAAMF
-29 QNVADG
+29 QNVSDEAI
-35 AVSASDSA
+35 SAGDSA
-43 SFIISQMKAFGIEA
+43 SFIISQMIAFGIEA
-57 ENSIDIINAVNAV
+57 ENAQSIIDKVNEVANRFSVSSGDLSKALGIVASTSAAMGNSIDQTLGVVTAITEQTRNASKSARAANTIFSRLAQVVDENSDVGQKLTGIYNSLGIALYD
-70 SNNFAVSSTDISSA
+70 SSGQMRSTYDILADLASQWGSLDKNTQQYIAITSAGTNQLNNFLA
-84 LTKTSSAMSVLGN
+84 L
-97 DFQSTIGLV
+97 
-106 TAGAEIMTGQAGK
+106 
-119 VARGLRTIGNN
+119 
-130 FASAAKE
+130 
-137 ADSIEYSVG
+137 
-146 GVTKSLD
+146 
-153 LLNEKTGDIKSTFE
+153 
-167 IFSDLKDNWD
+167 
-177 AMTNAEKQALAIT
+177 
-190 YAGQTQFEVFA
+190 
-201 AVMNNFQTAI
+201 MNNFGHATQATATSI
-211 DATTTAFNSAGSAMQ
+211 DSAGSAMK
-226 ENEKYMDSVE
+226 ENEAFQESLEYQT
-236 AKENKLKAEFED
+236 NNLKATFQ
-248 FSNRVLSKELVT
+248 
-260 GFLDAGTAML
+260 
-270 DFANNDVGAAIT
+270 DFANNILDKEVITTVIKAGDAFLKLANTDIGQLITKVTLLGGLSWGATSLLHVTKLIPTVVGQFKNLGAVISAVSSGTSTFGAAI
-282 RVTGLTAGITGLI
+282 GAAGG
-295 GIAGTLIGKISEMR
+295 
-309 AALSAAGA
+309 AASVALPILLAVSAA
-317 GNTIV
+317 IV
-322 PILTSP
+322 GI
-328 KTLLII
+328 
-334 AGVVTTIA
+334 
-342 AVVEAVRALKQA
+342 VEAVKVYKEAHPDFETAQQDAANLAEEYQNTKDRLDEINAMDWKDRTAAIEKERQELEKLREEQEKELNVAQMREGQAANRELSGRTGTGTATRVHVMSSTKDVDTSTYTSIEAAVKDLAEKEGLAAGTTEELKEQLKELGYAFLTTREETKLTADEVNALDAAALK
-354 YDDAHPSF
+354 S
-362 EQMNDDLSATQDEIK
+362 LGDELRNT
-377 GVKDQIEGYR
+377 DELTANQISRYQELHD
-387 QKLLELNDVDISE
+387 KLAPVYQQIISLE
-400 RGQDWINERTELETN
+400 
-415 KQVAEAYLEVLR
+415 EAYLR
-427 QVEAVQTGAIA
+427 GDA
-438 GAENYVTGYTGKYI
+438 GARQLTSSEKELKLEYGYVVTAMRK
-452 GDFEGD
+452 FNSEG
-458 SVGLVASGQYDLTKQ
+458 
-473 QVAALNAEYAT
+473 
-484 QQEAVMSIALALKD
+484 
-498 YIDGWE
+498 
-504 DLEGL
+504 
-509 SPDEMTEKLTE
+509 
-520 KLNRLGV
+520 
-527 VIETN
+527 
-532 TETVE
+532 
-537 ESFITMSD
+537 
-545 LTDKA
+545 
-550 SDGFDK
+550 
-556 LTKSEQ
+556 
-562 EQANRYLTDY
+562 
-572 QSLVSGWMNNQNV
+572 
-585 LTNAQKEQLQTY
+585 QK
-597 IDLQVAAN
+597 
-605 GYAESSNNVVDRI
+605 VVDTV
-618 AQVANSMGITAA
+618 QDLNDAA
-630 EAAQLLITTG
+630 E
-640 ELDSANKMATQNLVL
+640 
-655 LSNGLYA
+655 
-662 AKDKCIQLEDGTW
+662 
-675 QLKEAVDDLGNAAK
+675 
-689 DTGETMGKTLTDS
+689 DTGETMGKALTNS

-764 TQMLAMAN
+764 AQMLAMAN

-808 NYVSQTASSNYERQM
+808 NYISQTASSNYERQM

-830 GQIQSI
+830 GQIQSV
-836 GGGVSSSGGG
+836 GGGVSTGGG

-863 AAAAKQAW
+863 ATAAKQAW

-893 DSAKAEVDDY
+893 DSAKAEVDNY

-938 LESQQDALDARAD
+938 LEAQQDALDARAD

-959 NQEYADKQIENLEAE
+959 NQGYADKQIENLEAE

-989 DKQIEALETTNKEL
+989 DKQIETLETTNKEL

-1139 ANIMTEQKQVQ
+1139 ANIVTEQKQVQ

-1208 NISDTKNQQYTDL
+1208 NISDTSGKQYTDL
-1221 PRVMGTDGSGKAP
+1221 PRVLKSVNGQAP
-1234 RTAKI
+1234 SDAKV
-1239 GDLIVTGGGIYKIT
+1239 GDYIVTGGGIFQIIGGYPGAWQSNKIT
-1253 GGYYP
+1253 ATKFADVGSAKNWLSSQGY
-1258 EWQSVNVSPG
+1258 Q
-1268 EYFHGDIAKAR
+1268 F
-1279 AWLDAHGITYQYA
+1279 QYA

-1298 HNGISLVGEQGPE
+1298 HSGISLVGEQGPE
-1311 LRVAKSGDGILPAAI
+1311 LRVTKSGDGILPAAI

>member
-1 MVASASEFRKN
+1 MITKVTLLGGLSWG
-12 SFNDQDSATLA
+12 ATSLLHVT
-23 KVAALY
+23 KLIPIVVGQFKSL
-29 QNVADG
+29 G
-35 AVSASDSA
+35 AV
-43 SFIISQMKAFGIEA
+43 IS
-57 ENSIDIINAVNAV
+57 
-70 SNNFAVSSTDISSA
+70 AVSSGT
-84 LTKTSSAMSVLGN
+84 
-97 DFQSTIGLV
+97 
-106 TAGAEIMTGQAGK
+106 
-119 VARGLRTIGNN
+119 
-130 FASAAKE
+130 
-137 ADSIEYSVG
+137 
-146 GVTKSLD
+146 
-153 LLNEKTGDIKSTFE
+153 STF
-167 IFSDLKDNWD
+167 
-177 AMTNAEKQALAIT
+177 
-190 YAGQTQFEVFA
+190 
-201 AVMNNFQTAI
+201 
-211 DATTTAFNSAGSAMQ
+211 
-226 ENEKYMDSVE
+226 
-236 AKENKLKAEFED
+236 
-248 FSNRVLSKELVT
+248 
-260 GFLDAGTAML
+260 
-270 DFANNDVGAAIT
+270 GAAI
-282 RVTGLTAGITGLI
+282 GAAGG
-295 GIAGTLIGKISEMR
+295 
-309 AALSAAGA
+309 AAAVSLPILLAISAA
-317 GNTIV
+317 IV
-322 PILTSP
+322 GI
-328 KTLLII
+328 
-334 AGVVTTIA
+334 
-342 AVVEAVRALKQA
+342 VEAVKVYKATHPDFETAQQDATNLAEEYQNTKDRLDEINAMDWKDRTAAIEKERQELEKLREEQEKELNVAQMREGQAANRELSGRTGTGTATRVHVMSSTKDVDTSTYTSIEAAVKDLAEQEGLAAGTTEELKEQLKELGYSFLTMREETNLTADEVNALDAEALKSLGDELRNTDELTANQISRYQELHDKLAPVYQQILSLEEA
-354 YDDAHPSF
+354 YLRGDAGARQLTSSEKELKLEYGYVVTAMRKF
-362 EQMNDDLSATQDEIK
+362 NSEGQKVVDTFQD
-377 GVKDQIEGYR
+377 
-387 QKLLELNDVDISE
+387 LNDV
-400 RGQDWINERTELETN
+400 
-415 KQVAEAYLEVLR
+415 AE
-427 QVEAVQTGAIA
+427 
-438 GAENYVTGYTGKYI
+438 
-452 GDFEGD
+452 
-458 SVGLVASGQYDLTKQ
+458 
-473 QVAALNAEYAT
+473 
-484 QQEAVMSIALALKD
+484 
-498 YIDGWE
+498 
-504 DLEGL
+504 
-509 SPDEMTEKLTE
+509 
-520 KLNRLGV
+520 
-527 VIETN
+527 
-532 TETVE
+532 
-537 ESFITMSD
+537 
-545 LTDKA
+545 
-550 SDGFDK
+550 
-556 LTKSEQ
+556 
-562 EQANRYLTDY
+562 
-572 QSLVSGWMNNQNV
+572 
-585 LTNAQKEQLQTY
+585 
-597 IDLQVAAN
+597 
-605 GYAESSNNVVDRI
+605 
-618 AQVANSMGITAA
+618 
-630 EAAQLLITTG
+630 
-640 ELDSANKMATQNLVL
+640 
-655 LSNGLYA
+655 
-662 AKDKCIQLEDGTW
+662 
-675 QLKEAVDDLGNAAK
+675 
-689 DTGETMGKTLTDS
+689 DTGETMGKVLTNS

-764 TQMLAMAN
+764 AQMLAMAN

-808 NYVSQTASSNYERQM
+808 NYISQTASSNYERQM

-830 GQIQSI
+830 GQIQGI

-863 AAAAKQAW
+863 AAASKQAW

-893 DSAKAEVDDY
+893 DSAKAEVDNY

-938 LESQQDALDARAD
+938 LEAQQDALDARAD
-951 DLDRLIDY
+951 DLDRIIDY

-1071 LQYSKDEQAALDAEI
+1071 LQYSKDEQAALDTEI

-1139 ANIMTEQKQVQ
+1139 ANIVTEQQKVQ

-1208 NISDTKNQQYTDL
+1208 NISDTSGKQYTDL
-1221 PRVMGTDGSGKAP
+1221 PRVLKSVNGQAP
-1234 RTAKI
+1234 SDAKV
-1239 GDLIVTGGGIYKIT
+1239 GDYIVTGGGIFQIIGGYPGAWQSNKIT
-1253 GGYYP
+1253 ATKFADVGSAKNWLSSQGY
-1258 EWQSVNVSPG
+1258 Q
-1268 EYFHGDIAKAR
+1268 F
-1279 AWLDAHGITYQYA
+1279 QYA

-1311 LRVAKSGDGILPAAI
+1311 LRVTKSGDGILPAAI

>member
-1 MVASASEFRKN
+1 MVDAAGEFRKN
-12 SFNDQDSATLA
+12 GFNDQDAATLA
-23 KVAALY
+23 RTAAMF
-29 QNVADG
+29 QNVSDEAI
-35 AVSASDSA
+35 SAGDSA
-43 SFIISQMKAFGIEA
+43 SFIISQMIAFGIEA
-57 ENSIDIINAVNAV
+57 ENAQSIIDKVNEVANRFSVSSGDLSKALGIVASTSAAMGNSIDQTLGVVTAITEQTRNASKSARAANTIFSRLAQVVDENSDVGQKLTGIYNSLGIALYD
-70 SNNFAVSSTDISSA
+70 SSGQMRSTYDILADLASQWGSLDKNTQQYIAITSAGTNQLNNFLA
-84 LTKTSSAMSVLGN
+84 L
-97 DFQSTIGLV
+97 
-106 TAGAEIMTGQAGK
+106 
-119 VARGLRTIGNN
+119 
-130 FASAAKE
+130 
-137 ADSIEYSVG
+137 
-146 GVTKSLD
+146 
-153 LLNEKTGDIKSTFE
+153 
-167 IFSDLKDNWD
+167 
-177 AMTNAEKQALAIT
+177 
-190 YAGQTQFEVFA
+190 
-201 AVMNNFQTAI
+201 MNNFDHATQATATSI
-211 DATTTAFNSAGSAMQ
+211 DSAGSAMK
-226 ENEKYMDSVE
+226 ENEAFQESLEYQT
-236 AKENKLKAEFED
+236 NNLKATFQ
-248 FSNRVLSKELVT
+248 
-260 GFLDAGTAML
+260 
-270 DFANNDVGAAIT
+270 DFANNILDKEVITTVIKVGDAFLKLANTDIGQLITKVTLLGGLSWGLTSLVKVSKLIPIITRQFSDFGAVLSLVAEGSGSFGAAI
-282 RVTGLTAGITGLI
+282 GAAGG
-295 GIAGTLIGKISEMR
+295 
-309 AALSAAGA
+309 AASVALPILLAISAA
-317 GNTIV
+317 IV
-322 PILTSP
+322 GI
-328 KTLLII
+328 
-334 AGVVTTIA
+334 
-342 AVVEAVRALKQA
+342 VEAVKVYKETHPDFETAQQDATNLAEEYQNTKDRLDEINAMDWKDRTAAIEKERQELEKLREEQEKELNVAQMREAQAANRELSGRTGTGTATRVHVMSSTKDVDTSTYTSIEAAVEDLAEKEGLAAGTTEELKEQLKELGYAFLTMREETNLTADEVNALDADALK
-354 YDDAHPSF
+354 S
-362 EQMNDDLSATQDEIK
+362 LGDELRNT
-377 GVKDQIEGYR
+377 DELTANQISRYQELHD
-387 QKLLELNDVDISE
+387 KLAPVYQQIISLE
-400 RGQDWINERTELETN
+400 
-415 KQVAEAYLEVLR
+415 EAYLR
-427 QVEAVQTGAIA
+427 GDA
-438 GAENYVTGYTGKYI
+438 GARQLTSSEKELKLEYGYVVTAMRK
-452 GDFEGD
+452 FNSEG
-458 SVGLVASGQYDLTKQ
+458 
-473 QVAALNAEYAT
+473 
-484 QQEAVMSIALALKD
+484 
-498 YIDGWE
+498 
-504 DLEGL
+504 
-509 SPDEMTEKLTE
+509 
-520 KLNRLGV
+520 
-527 VIETN
+527 
-532 TETVE
+532 
-537 ESFITMSD
+537 
-545 LTDKA
+545 
-550 SDGFDK
+550 
-556 LTKSEQ
+556 
-562 EQANRYLTDY
+562 
-572 QSLVSGWMNNQNV
+572 
-585 LTNAQKEQLQTY
+585 QK
-597 IDLQVAAN
+597 
-605 GYAESSNNVVDRI
+605 VVDTV
-618 AQVANSMGITAA
+618 QDLNDAA
-630 EAAQLLITTG
+630 E
-640 ELDSANKMATQNLVL
+640 
-655 LSNGLYA
+655 
-662 AKDKCIQLEDGTW
+662 
-675 QLKEAVDDLGNAAK
+675 
-689 DTGETMGKTLTDS
+689 DTGETMGKVLTDS

-740 ANYQNLISQIS
+740 ANYQNLINQIS

-764 TQMLAMAN
+764 AQMLAMAN

-808 NYVSQTASSNYERQM
+808 NYISQTASSNYERQM

-836 GGGVSSSGGG
+836 GGGVSTGG

-876 KELWELEQQEKA
+876 KELWELEQQEAA
-888 IQAKV
+888 IKKQAE
-893 DSAKAEVDDY
+893 DAKAEVDDY

-914 KEQTEAIKKELEAQ
+914 KEQTDAIKKELEAQ

-938 LESQQDALDARAD
+938 LEAQKDALDVRVD

-1124 WTQRLNNVSRFAKDY
+1124 WTQRLNNANRFAKDY
-1139 ANIMTEQKQVQ
+1139 ANIVTEQKQVQ

-1234 RTAKI
+1234 STAKI

-1268 EYFHGDIAKAR
+1268 KYFHGDIAKAR

-1311 LRVAKSGDGILPAAI
+1311 LRVIKSGDGILPAAI

>member
-1 MVASASEFRKN
+1 MVDAAGEFRKN
-12 SFNDQDSATLA
+12 GFNDQDAATLA
-23 KVAALY
+23 KTAAMF
-29 QNVADG
+29 QNVSDEAI
-35 AVSASDSA
+35 SAGDSA
-43 SFIISQMKAFGIEA
+43 SFIISQMIAFGIEA
-57 ENSIDIINAVNAV
+57 ENAQSIIDKVNEVANRFSVSSGDLSKALGIVASTSAAMGNSIDQTLGVVTAITEQTQNASKSARAANTIFSRLAQVVDENSDVGQKLTGIYNSLGIALYD
-70 SNNFAVSSTDISSA
+70 SSGQMRSTYDILADLASQWGSLDKNTQQYIAITSAGTNQLNNFLA
-84 LTKTSSAMSVLGN
+84 L
-97 DFQSTIGLV
+97 
-106 TAGAEIMTGQAGK
+106 
-119 VARGLRTIGNN
+119 
-130 FASAAKE
+130 
-137 ADSIEYSVG
+137 
-146 GVTKSLD
+146 
-153 LLNEKTGDIKSTFE
+153 
-167 IFSDLKDNWD
+167 
-177 AMTNAEKQALAIT
+177 
-190 YAGQTQFEVFA
+190 
-201 AVMNNFQTAI
+201 MNNFDHATQATATSI
-211 DATTTAFNSAGSAMQ
+211 DSAGSAMK
-226 ENEKYMDSVE
+226 ENEAFQESLEYQT
-236 AKENKLKAEFED
+236 NNLKATFQ
-248 FSNRVLSKELVT
+248 
-260 GFLDAGTAML
+260 
-270 DFANNDVGAAIT
+270 DFANNILDKEVITTVIKVGDAFLKLANTDIGQLITKVTLLGGLSWGLTSLVKVSKLIPIITRQFSDFGAVLSLVAEGSGSFGAAI
-282 RVTGLTAGITGLI
+282 GAAGG
-295 GIAGTLIGKISEMR
+295 
-309 AALSAAGA
+309 AAAVALPILLAISAA
-317 GNTIV
+317 IV
-322 PILTSP
+322 GI
-328 KTLLII
+328 
-334 AGVVTTIA
+334 
-342 AVVEAVRALKQA
+342 VEAVKVYKETHPDFKTAQQDAANLAEEYQNTKDRLDEINAMDWKDRTAAIEKERQELEKLREEQEKELNVAQMREAQAANRELSGRTGTGTATRVHVMSSTKDVDTSTYASIEAAVKDLAEQEGLAAGTTDELKEQLKELGYAFLTMREETNLTADEVNALDADALK
-354 YDDAHPSF
+354 S
-362 EQMNDDLSATQDEIK
+362 LGDELRNT
-377 GVKDQIEGYR
+377 DELTANQISRYQELHD
-387 QKLLELNDVDISE
+387 KLAPVYQQIISLE
-400 RGQDWINERTELETN
+400 
-415 KQVAEAYLEVLR
+415 EAYLR
-427 QVEAVQTGAIA
+427 GDA
-438 GAENYVTGYTGKYI
+438 GARQLTSSEKELKLEYGYVVNAMRK
-452 GDFEGD
+452 FNSEGQKVVD
-458 SVGLVASGQYDLTKQ
+458 TV
-473 QVAALNAEYAT
+473 
-484 QQEAVMSIALALKD
+484 
-498 YIDGWE
+498 E
-504 DLEGL
+504 DLN
-509 SPDEMTEKLTE
+509 D
-520 KLNRLGV
+520 
-527 VIETN
+527 
-532 TETVE
+532 
-537 ESFITMSD
+537 
-545 LTDKA
+545 
-550 SDGFDK
+550 
-556 LTKSEQ
+556 
-562 EQANRYLTDY
+562 
-572 QSLVSGWMNNQNV
+572 
-585 LTNAQKEQLQTY
+585 
-597 IDLQVAAN
+597 
-605 GYAESSNNVVDRI
+605 
-618 AQVANSMGITAA
+618 AA
-630 EAAQLLITTG
+630 E
-640 ELDSANKMATQNLVL
+640 
-655 LSNGLYA
+655 
-662 AKDKCIQLEDGTW
+662 
-675 QLKEAVDDLGNAAK
+675 
-689 DTGETMGKTLTDS
+689 DTGETMGKVLTDS

-719 TNSALRDLAVAE
+719 TNSALRDLAIAE
-731 LEAQQQAAT
+731 LEAQQQAVT

-764 TQMLAMAN
+764 AQMLAMAN

-808 NYVSQTASSNYERQM
+808 NYISQTASSNYERQM

-836 GGGVSSSGGG
+836 GGGVSTGGG

-903 QNQLTAISKAQ
+903 KNQLTAISKAQ

-938 LESQQDALDARAD
+938 LESQKDALDVRAD

-1124 WTQRLNNVSRFAKDY
+1124 WTQRLNNVNRFAKDY
-1139 ANIMTEQKQVQ
+1139 ANIVTEQKQVQ

-1208 NISDTKNQQYTDL
+1208 NISNTSGTQYGDL
-1221 PRVMGTDGSGKAP
+1221 PRVLGTDGHGNADP
-1234 RTAKI
+1234 NAKI
-1239 GDLIVTGGGIYKIT
+1239 GDYIVTGGGIFHIV
-1253 GGYYP
+1253 GGYP
-1258 EWQSVNVSPG
+1258 GQWQSERITDKKFASLA
-1268 EYFHGDIAKAR
+1268 EAKN
-1279 AWLDAHGITYQYA
+1279 WLSGRGYQFQYA

-1311 LRVAKSGDGILPAAI
+1311 LRVTKSGDGILPAAI

-1353 FNNANLSFPNIRS
+1353 FNNASLSFPNIKS

>member
-1 MVASASEFRKN
+1 MVDAAGEFRKN
-12 SFNDQDSATLA
+12 GFNDQDAATLA
-23 KVAALY
+23 RTAAMF
-29 QNVADG
+29 QNVSDEAI
-35 AVSASDSA
+35 SAGDSA
-43 SFIISQMKAFGIEA
+43 SFIISQMIAFGIEA
-57 ENSIDIINAVNAV
+57 ENAQSIIDKVNEVANRF
-70 SNNFAVSSTDISSA
+70 SVSSGDLSKA
-84 LTKTSSAMSVLGN
+84 LGIVASTSSAMGNSIDQTLGV
-97 DFQSTIGLV
+97 V
-106 TAGAEIMTGQAGK
+106 TAITEQTRNASKSARAANTIFSRLAQVVDENSDVGQKLTEIYNSLGIALYDSSGQMRSTYDILADLASQWGSLDKNTQQYIAITSAGTNQ
-119 VARGLRTIGNN
+119 LNN
-130 FASAAKE
+130 F
-137 ADSIEYSVG
+137 
-146 GVTKSLD
+146 L
-153 LLNEKTGDIKSTFE
+153 
-167 IFSDLKDNWD
+167 
-177 AMTNAEKQALAIT
+177 AL
-190 YAGQTQFEVFA
+190 
-201 AVMNNFQTAI
+201 MNNFDHATQATATSI
-211 DATTTAFNSAGSAMQ
+211 DSAGSAMK
-226 ENEKYMDSVE
+226 ENEAFQESLEYQT
-236 AKENKLKAEFED
+236 NNLKATFQ
-248 FSNRVLSKELVT
+248 
-260 GFLDAGTAML
+260 
-270 DFANNDVGAAIT
+270 DFANNILDKEVITTVIKVGDAFLKLANTDIGQLITKVTLLGGLSWGLTSLVKVSKLIPIITRQFSDFGAVLSLVAEGSGSFGAAI
-282 RVTGLTAGITGLI
+282 GAAGG
-295 GIAGTLIGKISEMR
+295 
-309 AALSAAGA
+309 AAAVALPIILAISAA
-317 GNTIV
+317 IV
-322 PILTSP
+322 AI
-328 KTLLII
+328 
-334 AGVVTTIA
+334 
-342 AVVEAVRALKQA
+342 VEAVKVYKETHPDFETAQQDASNLAEEYKNTKDRLDEINAMDWKDRTAAIEKERQELEKLREEQEKELNVAQMREAQAANRELSGRTGTGTATRVHVMSSTKDVDTSTYTSIEAAVKDLAEQEGLAAGTTDELKEQLKELGYAFLTMREETNLTADEVNALDADALK
-354 YDDAHPSF
+354 S
-362 EQMNDDLSATQDEIK
+362 LGDELRNT
-377 GVKDQIEGYR
+377 DELTANQISRYQELHD
-387 QKLLELNDVDISE
+387 KLAPVYQQIISLE
-400 RGQDWINERTELETN
+400 
-415 KQVAEAYLEVLR
+415 EAYLR
-427 QVEAVQTGAIA
+427 GDA
-438 GAENYVTGYTGKYI
+438 GARQLTSSEKELKLEYGYVVTAMRKFNSEGK
-452 GDFEGD
+452 
-458 SVGLVASGQYDLTKQ
+458 K
-473 QVAALNAEYAT
+473 
-484 QQEAVMSIALALKD
+484 
-498 YIDGWE
+498 
-504 DLEGL
+504 
-509 SPDEMTEKLTE
+509 
-520 KLNRLGV
+520 
-527 VIETN
+527 
-532 TETVE
+532 
-537 ESFITMSD
+537 
-545 LTDKA
+545 
-550 SDGFDK
+550 
-556 LTKSEQ
+556 
-562 EQANRYLTDY
+562 
-572 QSLVSGWMNNQNV
+572 
-585 LTNAQKEQLQTY
+585 
-597 IDLQVAAN
+597 
-605 GYAESSNNVVDRI
+605 VVDT
-618 AQVANSMGITAA
+618 VKDLNDAA
-630 EAAQLLITTG
+630 E
-640 ELDSANKMATQNLVL
+640 
-655 LSNGLYA
+655 
-662 AKDKCIQLEDGTW
+662 
-675 QLKEAVDDLGNAAK
+675 
-689 DTGETMGKTLTDS
+689 DTGETMGKVLTDS

-719 TNSALRDLAVAE
+719 TNSALKDLAIAE

-764 TQMLAMAN
+764 AQMLAMAN

-808 NYVSQTASSNYERQM
+808 NYISQTASSNYERQM

-830 GQIQSI
+830 GQIQSV
-836 GGGVSSSGGG
+836 GGGVSTGGG

-876 KELWELEQQEKA
+876 KELWELEQQEAA
-888 IQAKV
+888 IKKQA
-893 DSAKAEVDDY
+893 DDAKAEVDDY
-903 QNQLTAISKAQ
+903 KNQLTAISKAQ
-914 KEQTEAIKKELEAQ
+914 KEQTDAIKKELEAQ
-928 LKVIQSQKDA
+928 LKVIQAQKDA
-938 LESQQDALDARAD
+938 LESQKDALDVRAD

-1139 ANIMTEQKQVQ
+1139 ANIVTEQKQVQ

-1234 RTAKI
+1234 STAKI

-1311 LRVAKSGDGILPAAI
+1311 LRVTKSGDGILPAAI